1 MSGDGLLSEWDFC
14 SQTACQTSQL
24 EFNKEMH
31 AVYYYGNKKSFRNM
45 AIHVIS
51 EGDWWEGC
59 RFGGGGVFITMVI
72 FSSANGAVMSG
83 PCGLGTVAMAA

>member
-1 MSGDGLLSEWDFC
+1 
-14 SQTACQTSQL
+14 
-24 EFNKEMH
+24 
-31 AVYYYGNKKSFRNM
+31 M